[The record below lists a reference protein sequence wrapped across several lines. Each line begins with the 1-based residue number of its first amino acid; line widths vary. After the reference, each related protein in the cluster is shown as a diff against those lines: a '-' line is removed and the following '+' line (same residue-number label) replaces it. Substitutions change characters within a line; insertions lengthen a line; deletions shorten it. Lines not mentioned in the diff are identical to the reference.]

1 MLVYGTCNPEGYG
14 DENYEGLYLTDADIK
29 DITPKMSGIP
39 IKIEHRGLDVGRVVT
54 AWMHEVSSPFLVC
67 FGNHFQY
74 PHFLSKY
81 ALFKKLGKIRV
92 LPH

>member
-14 DENYEGLYLTDADIK
+14 DENYEGLYLTDSDIK

-54 AWMHEVSSPFLVC
+54 AWMHEVSLFWCVLATIFRVFGSQCFLYQ
-67 FGNHFQY
+67 NT
-74 PHFLSKY
+74 
-81 ALFKKLGKIRV
+81 
-92 LPH
+92 